1 MMRPATAPPART
13 FLDRAFT
20 PPEDVGR
27 GAIALFGA
35 AHGTPY
41 PAASEVGY
49 DTATGSAAAPAA
61 IRAAACQSSL
71 NIDHH
76 DFDLGGPLLHDGR
89 RALVDC
95 GDLALVP
102 GDGPGNRAAIAAA
115 TRAIL
120 ARGAVPF
127 LLGGDDSVP
136 IPFLAAFDAG
146 PPVDILQIDA
156 HIDWRDAIGG
166 ERLGYSSTMRR
177 ASEHGFVRSITQIG
191 MRGTGSA
198 RPAEVEAALAWG
210 ARIVTADAARGLGPE
225 GIRDLIPAGGRLVV
239 QVDCDAFDPSVCP
252 AVNAP
257 APGGFGF
264 GELAAILRGVI
275 AAHGL
280 AGFAI
285 VELAPEREGGTIS
298 ALAAARLTCNAI
310 GALARHGGGG

>member
-1 MMRPATAPPART
+1 MNIPVTAPPART
-13 FLDRAFT
+13 FLDRPFT
-20 PPEDVGR
+20 PPDAVAP
-27 GAIALFGA
+27 GAIALLGA

-49 DTATGSAAAPAA
+49 DTATGSAAAPQA
-61 IRAAACQSSL
+61 IRDAACQSSL

-89 RALVDC
+89 RDLVDC
-95 GDLALVP
+95 GDLALAP
-102 GDGPGNRAAIAAA
+102 GDGPGNRAAIEAAA
-115 TRAIL
+115 RTIL

-136 IPFLAAFDAG
+136 IPFLATFDAG

-156 HIDWRDAIGG
+156 HIDWRDSIGG

-177 ASEHGFVRSITQIG
+177 ASEHGFVRSITQVG

-198 RPAEVEAALAWG
+198 RAQEVADARAWG
-210 ARIVTADAARGLGPE
+210 ARLVPMHEARRHGALGIA
-225 GIRDLIPAGGRLVV
+225 GLIPAGGRLVV

-257 APGGFGF
+257 APGGFRF
-264 GELAAILRGVI
+264 EELAEILRAAI
-275 AAHGL
+275 ALRGL

-285 VELAPEREGGTIS
+285 VELAPAREGGTIS

-310 GALARHGGGG
+310 GALARQGAGR